1 MQDGVLAID
10 VGSEQTLEIVI
21 NDVPETKSSEE
32 ILAVDLNT
40 EQVIDVVLPEQ
51 DNIAQIDVYWQD
63 EVTLDLDA
71 SLMYIVSGQKEIQD
85 YVDNKSKPEIDEY
98 IETSAKPIVAEVVD
112 QIATPIID
120 EYFEETVKPSISDF
134 AEQEMAG
141 YAQTAAEQ
149 AVLATT
155 QAAIATEKANE
166 VSETAKIVDE
176 KTQEFSQVVEVN
188 KSEFTNFAQEK
199 MGEFAQTA
207 EQATADSRAN
217 VEKAR
222 IWAEGE
228 QAEVEP
234 LGGALSSMG
243 AADLAYALA
252 NAPEDTPIDASGL
265 FAMNV
270 VKGEK
275 GDKGDKGDA
284 GMDGK
289 DGKDGDKLPLQE
301 GNAGK
306 FLKTDGENTLWGAVD
321 LSSKANTNLDNISS
335 NIDYVIEN
343 YVSGVNW
350 YQKYK
355 SKKIIQGGL
364 KTISATTQPNVTI
377 NFIKAF
383 ANANVTVV
391 AIQRCNS
398 TWVWG
403 GVKNGSVNASSF
415 IFQGGGNTGG
425 DTTDGIYWIAV
436 GQGS

>member
-1 MQDGVLAID
+1 MIKVVLTPKKDIKVALKPEQGIQIEATKKYLFDPTVVQSYVDASAENAIKAEEQANRVEQVFAD
-10 VGSEQTLEIVI
+10 VTVFVDNSKTEINEIIEQGKTDINTAVDNGRMEISDSILEATEEVKKAGSEAAQE
-21 NDVPETKSSEE
+21 
-32 ILAVDLNT
+32 AVQGAADEATRIAT
-40 EQVIDVVLPEQ
+40 EQV
-51 DNIAQIDVYWQD
+51 NTY
-63 EVTLDLDA
+63 
-71 SLMYIVSGQKEIQD
+71 
-85 YVDNKSKPEIDEY
+85 
-98 IETSAKPIVAEVVD
+98 
-112 QIATPIID
+112 
-120 EYFEETVKPSISDF
+120 
-134 AEQEMAG
+134 
-141 YAQTAAEQ
+141 
-149 AVLATT
+149 
-155 QAAIATEKANE
+155 
-166 VSETAKIVDE
+166 
-176 KTQEFSQVVEVN
+176 VVEVVSPQIQEFVNNAEADASNAAESAGLAAEEAN
-188 KSEFTNFAQEK
+188 KSSVSASDSQHY
-199 MGEFAQTA
+199 A
-207 EQATADSRAN
+207 ED
-217 VEKAR
+217 AR

-228 QAEVEP
+228 QAEVKP
-234 LGGALSSMG
+234 LGGELSSMG

-284 GMDGK
+284 GKDGV
-289 DGKDGDKLPLQE
+289 DGKDGDKLPSQE

-306 FLKTDGENTLWGAVD
+306 FLKTDGENTLWDAVD
-321 LSSKANTNLDNISS
+321 LSSKANTNLNNISS

-364 KTISATTQPNVTI
+364 KTFSATTQPNVTI
-377 NFIKAF
+377 NFVKAF